1 MTSVSIFILKKSTFL
16 KIIGIDKLM
25 WNKKIQ
31 SPVMKFED
39 HQPVKYLGVKDVKCY
54 WMKLSE

>member
-16 KIIGIDKLM
+16 KIIGIDKLV

-39 HQPVKYLGVKDVKCY
+39 HQPCL
-54 WMKLSE
+54 LSLFQD